1 MPLQASR
8 ETVELLSA
16 ARVEFDGMVKALNE
30 RMGETAPAMLGL
42 RRAFED
48 CQLLA
53 QQILQLNVSATP
65 TEVAL
70 DAEPASAGAT
80 GVMPATEPGSPAA
93 SRHAITRAQ
102 IYTQLAEAANMLRR
116 LEPHSPIPY
125 LLERAVTLGALSF
138 PDLMKELVRD
148 ANVLAAMSRE
158 LGIKEP
164 SQDQ

>member
-1 MPLQASR
+1 
-8 ETVELLSA
+8 
-16 ARVEFDGMVKALNE
+16 
-30 RMGETAPAMLGL
+30 
-42 RRAFED
+42 
-48 CQLLA
+48 
-53 QQILQLNVSATP
+53 
-65 TEVAL
+65 
-70 DAEPASAGAT
+70 
-80 GVMPATEPGSPAA
+80 
-93 SRHAITRAQ
+93 
-102 IYTQLAEAANMLRR
+102 MLRR